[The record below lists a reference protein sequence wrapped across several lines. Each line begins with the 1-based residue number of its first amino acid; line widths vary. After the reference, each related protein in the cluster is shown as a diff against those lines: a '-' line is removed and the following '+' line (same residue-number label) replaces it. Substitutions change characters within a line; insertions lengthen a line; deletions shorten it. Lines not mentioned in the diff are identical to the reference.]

1 MNRKLLSQ
9 HIQIGKGLPAILC
22 GNLEVPC
29 RQRRKNKSCRCD
41 ACGYA
46 VQTAGNPI
54 WMKKFLLEY
63 SKL

>member
-1 MNRKLLSQ
+1 MNRKLISQ
-9 HIQIGKGLPAILC
+9 HIQIDKKLPAILC
-22 GNLEVPC
+22 GNLEVLC

-46 VQTAGNPI
+46 IHTASNPI